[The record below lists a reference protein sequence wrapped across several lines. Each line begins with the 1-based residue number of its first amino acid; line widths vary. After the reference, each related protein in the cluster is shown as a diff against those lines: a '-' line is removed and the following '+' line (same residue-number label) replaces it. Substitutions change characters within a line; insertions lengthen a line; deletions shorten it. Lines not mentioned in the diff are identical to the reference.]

1 GPVGTVLVQEGTLHQ
16 GDPFVCGL
24 SFGRV
29 RAMLDHRGERLSE
42 AGPSTPVEIFG
53 LSSVPEPGTA
63 FVAVAEES
71 KARQVAEDRRAKQ
84 PEGELAQNNP
94 NSLPDPRQRPAAR
107 RGEEPQVHRQTHLQG
122 P

>member
-71 KARQVAEDRRAKQ
+71 KARQVAEYRRSKQREGGLAKTNRISLEDLRERLAAR
-84 PEGELAQNNP
+84 EGEG
-94 NSLPDPRQRPAAR
+94 RK
-107 RGEEPQVHRQTHLQG
+107 G
-122 P
+122 